1 MTASSSSKTTM
12 LQGVLRP
19 YLVLALVLRV
29 SASDDFDWTK
39 NERTSFYYG
48 TFPTGMK
55 HDQRYNGP
63 ERAPQ

>member
-1 MTASSSSKTTM
+1 M